1 MYAGVRGEEE
11 LQGDRKLIREV
22 LPEADLVIS
31 TVLVSGRRA
40 PILLTRDMVEEM
52 QPGAVVVDLAAED
65 GGNCEPTEPG
75 RIIEHEKVKVIGPVN
90 VPGSVPAHASQLY
103 SYSMLSFFNHI
114 TQGDEPG
121 LDFSDRIT
129 DESCIVYNGEIR
141 HGPTIEALQEIQ
153 TDQETSQEN
162 TR

>member
-141 HGPTIEALQEIQ
+141 HGPTIEALQEVQ
-153 TDQETSQEN
+153 TEQETEQEN